1 VRISNTDI
9 SRCLRPSRA
18 YWLRVQDIVSH
29 LIDAGK
35 SRSID
40 LASSIHTHK
49 RLTACRTQCARL
61 GAPTA
66 TIVSSARR
74 EYSTC
79 LRLQR
84 KTVTYLPPSLHAA
97 VSTKPQAQSAS
108 ASSFFDIPEGDMHEM
123 GSRQTRLTSASAVRA
138 ARTV

>member
-29 LIDAGK
+29 LIDACK
-35 SRSID
+35 SRSIN
-40 LASSIHTHK
+40 LASSIHTHT

-74 EYSTC
+74 EYSAC

-84 KTVTYLPPSLHAA
+84 KIVTYLPRACMPLSRPNPRHNLLRLLRSSISQRETCTRWGQGKPDLLQPPPS
-97 VSTKPQAQSAS
+97 
-108 ASSFFDIPEGDMHEM
+108 G
-123 GSRQTRLTSASAVRA
+123 
-138 ARTV
+138 